1 MSTRPTPSGVAMAV
15 AVVIGLCGSDSAR
28 AQPTE
33 ADSSSAQPQLPK
45 PIGSIGPKT
54 PGMPET
60 NGKSN
65 PLTVRKQTARHTRHL
80 SHRAHYA
87 YHQPFDRPA
96 LAGVEL
102 LENLPHPLQP
112 PNHIVVPLPAYPL
125 ENFAAFYT
133 TPPPPVVCHPAP
145 RDPDLPNPHLLYE
158 RPVICAADNP

>member
-1 MSTRPTPSGVAMAV
+1 MPVRSTPAGLAAAFTVA
-15 AVVIGLCGSDSAR
+15 IGLSGFNEAW
-28 AQPTE
+28 AQPTT

-45 PIGSIGPKT
+45 PIGSGGLQT
-54 PGMPET
+54 PGFST
-60 NGKSN
+60 GGSKSH
-65 PLTVRKQTARHTRHL
+65 PLTVRKEAKRHQH
-80 SHRAHYA
+80 HRTHRIVHV

-112 PNHIVVPLPAYPL
+112 PGHIVVPLPAYPL

-145 RDPDLPNPHLLYE
+145 RDPYAPNPHLLYQ
-158 RPVICAADNP
+158 RPVICEADNP